1 MEIKVAIAD
10 DHLLI
15 IGGLSS
21 MLKKNKKFQLI
32 FSATSGPELFLKLRE
47 TLPDVLFLDI
57 QLPGLSGIEICKI
70 VKQDYPSVRII
81 ALTNHEESHF
91 VKQMLRNG
99 ASGYL
104 LKNTDGGRIAEA
116 VEQVMQGGQYI
127 DQVLQRAMLD
137 ELLSGKKKT
146 TAGVMLTKREQE
158 ILGLI
163 AQEYSNQ
170 EIADKL
176 FISLRTVET
185 HRLNISQK
193 LNVKNTVG
201 LVKEAY
207 QRGLI

>member
-146 TAGVMLTKREQE
+146 TAGIMLTKREQE